1 MKKPTK
7 TERQNQILELIAT
20 APISTQTALVER
32 MRGAGLDITQATI
45 SRDIKELN
53 IVKVA
58 DSAGKQRYVS
68 MGHGPQQPADRL
80 MNVFAEAV
88 VNVRVAVNLVVIHTL
103 PGMAQAGAS
112 AVDSLNLQSVVGTL
126 AGDDTIFVAAESEAA
141 AADLADRL
149 NRYRS

>member
-7 TERQNQILELIAT
+7 TERQNRILELIAA

-32 MRGAGLDITQATI
+32 MRDTGLDITQATI

-58 DSAGKQRYVS
+58 DAAGKQRYVS
-68 MGHGPQQPADRL
+68 MGRGAQQPADRL

-88 VNVRVAVNLVVIHTL
+88 LNVRVAVNLVVIHTL
-103 PGMAQAGAS
+103 PGMAPAGAS
-112 AVDSLNLQSVVGTL
+112 AVDALSLQSVVGTL

-141 AADLADRL
+141 AADLAARL

>member
-1 MKKPTK
+1 MKKPSK
-7 TERQNQILELIAT
+7 TERQNQVLELIA
-20 APISTQTALVER
+20 AVPISTQTALVER
-32 MRGAGLDITQATI
+32 MRDAGLDITQATI

-58 DSAGKQRYVS
+58 DSGGKQRYVS
-68 MGHGPQQPADRL
+68 MGRGAQQPAERL

-88 VNVRVAVNLVVIHTL
+88 VSVRVAVNLVVIHTL
-103 PGMAQAGAS
+103 PGMAPAGAS
-112 AVDSLNLQSVVGTL
+112 AVDALNLQSVVGTL

-141 AADLADRL
+141 AADLAARL